1 MHLLFYLS
9 FKILKMDN
17 LDIQKT
23 DNYSTVKINKEKLDT
38 NLAPVLK
45 SEFVIMS
52 GKGEKNIILDLSNVV
67 YCDSSG
73 LSAILIGN
81 RLCRRNNGIFVISG
95 LQTAVE
101 RLIQI
106 SQLNTV
112 LDITETLDEAVD
124 FLKRHTEE

>member
-1 MHLLFYLS
+1 MSDLNIE
-9 FKILKMDN
+9 KNDVCTI
-17 LDIQKT
+17 
-23 DNYSTVKINKEKLDT
+23 VRVVKEKLDT

-45 SEFVIMS
+45 SEFVVMA
-52 GKGEKNIILDLSNVV
+52 GKGEINIILDLSATK

-81 RLCRRNNGIFVISG
+81 RLCRRNNGIFVLSG

-106 SQLNTV
+106 SQLDTV
-112 LDITETLDEAVD
+112 LDITDTADAGVE
-124 FLKRHTEE
+124 FIKNNQ

>member
-1 MHLLFYLS
+1 MSDFS
-9 FKILKMDN
+9 IEKN
-17 LDIQKT
+17 
-23 DNYSTVKINKEKLDT
+23 STCTVVKVQKEKLDT

-45 SEFVIMS
+45 SEFVVMS
-52 GKGEKNIILDLSNVV
+52 GKGEKNIVLDLSSAK

-81 RLCRRNNGIFVISG
+81 RLCRRNEGMFVLAG

-106 SQLNTV
+106 SQLDTV
-112 LDITETLDEAVD
+112 LDITDTPEAAVE
-124 FLKRHTEE
+124 FIKNSQA